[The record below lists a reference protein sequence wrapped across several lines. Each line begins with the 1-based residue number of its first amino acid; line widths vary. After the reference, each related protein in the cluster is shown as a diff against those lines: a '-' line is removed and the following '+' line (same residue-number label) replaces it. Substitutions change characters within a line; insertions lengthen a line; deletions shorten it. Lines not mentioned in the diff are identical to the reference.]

1 MARPAIELSANAQ
14 PDGKTGVKALVW
26 ESGAYNFR
34 RASGL
39 AGKLEVPALP
49 PPWELSGAWE
59 VHFQPNRGA
68 PEKITMDGPS
78 DWAKNPDPGIQ
89 HFSGTATYV
98 KTFTVPEQ
106 MLEARQKF
114 PLTPALSP
122 GRGGNAGSPT
132 ANEGKG
138 GSTMPARL
146 RLNLDLGRVAVMAE
160 VKVNGQ
166 DFGIWWKPPF
176 RADITEALKPG
187 ENRLEIKVVNLW
199 INRMIGDEQL
209 AEDSARN
216 PNGTLKEWPQW
227 VNEGKSSPTGRST
240 FTSWRLWKKD
250 SPLQESGLLGPVRLV
265 SAWEETIG
273 SEPRQHA
280 GRGTGEAAKAPNSN
294 IQHPDK
300 LQAPRSKNQ
309 NSEAKGNVWPSFTTS
324 THYE

>member
-1 MARPAIELSANAQ
+1 
-14 PDGKTGVKALVW
+14 
-26 ESGAYNFR
+26 
-34 RASGL
+34 
-39 AGKLEVPALP
+39 
-49 PPWELSGAWE
+49 
-59 VHFQPNRGA
+59 
-68 PEKITMDGPS
+68 
-78 DWAKNPDPGIQ
+78 
-89 HFSGTATYV
+89 
-98 KTFTVPEQ
+98 
-106 MLEARQKF
+106 
-114 PLTPALSP
+114 
-122 GRGGNAGSPT
+122 
-132 ANEGKG
+132 
-138 GSTMPARL
+138 MPARL